1 MRAFCVL
8 AALLAALLLAGCA
21 SVRPADRA
29 FSYMEEDFSATVT
42 GSVTRFAEDGY
53 KGDASLVGDGLT
65 DVSRSFEATVSVET
79 RMGADGSREAA
90 ALTVTYTEPP
100 SLCGVTVSYAA
111 DAAEAGQEGK
121 ARVTLTRTVPMHAT
135 ADMGAGV
142 TERVITVDLS
152 ATAPAVR
159 DALLAPVGVLL
170 PVGDITAVSAVA
182 DGRYTVTRTD
192 GDREAVFTFAKGQT
206 LPAGVTWT
214 TPTRQVEIEVKQS

>member
-1 MRAFCVL
+1 MRAFCMSAV
-8 AALLAALLLAGCA
+8 LLAVLFLAGCA
-21 SVRPADRA
+21 SVSPAERA

-42 GSVTRFAEDGY
+42 GSVTRFSEDGY
-53 KGDASLVGDGLT
+53 TGDAALAGDGLT
-65 DVSRSFEATVSVET
+65 DISRSFEATVSVET
-79 RMGADGSREAA
+79 RVGADGSREAA
-90 ALTVTYTEPP
+90 ALAVTYTRPP
-100 SLCGVTVSYAA
+100 SLCGVTVSY
-111 DAAEAGQEGK
+111 AAEAGQEGK

-192 GDREAVFTFAKGQT
+192 GDSEAVFAFVKGQS
-206 LPAGVTWT
+206 LPVEVTWT
-214 TPTRQVEIEVKQS
+214 SPERQVEIEVKRG

>member
-8 AALLAALLLAGCA
+8 AVLLVAAFLAGCA
-21 SVRPADRA
+21 SAPSADRA
-29 FSYMEEDFSATVT
+29 FSYMDGDFSATVM

-53 KGDASLVGDGLT
+53 TGDASLVGDGLT
-65 DVSRSFEATVSVET
+65 DVSRSFAATVRVLT
-79 RMGADGSREAA
+79 RVGANGVREVS

-111 DAAEAGQEGK
+111 ETADAKE

-142 TERVITVDLS
+142 TERNVTVDLS
-152 ATAPAVR
+152 ATDPAVR
-159 DALLAPVGVLL
+159 DALLAPAGVLL
-170 PVGDITAVSAVA
+170 PAGDITAVGAVT
-182 DGRYTVTRTD
+182 DGRYTVTRAD

-214 TPTRQVEIEVKQS
+214 SPERQVEIEVKQS